1 MDEKKT
7 LRERVSEIPT
17 GQKVTVAIATTLVVG
32 GAVALY
38 LRNRATEETVRGLI
52 EASVT
57 D

>member
-7 LRERVSEIPT
+7 LRERLSEIPT
-17 GQKVTVAIATTLVVG
+17 GQKVMVGVAATLVVG
-32 GAVALY
+32 GSVALW